1 MPRFSPR
8 PTGGRRKRLPLEQR
22 DLSKQAVPVPADLT
36 PAERAAWAR
45 YAPAAHAMQTLVPET
60 VEGFRLLC
68 ETVVLRDTARA
79 RLDAE
84 GLTITTP
91 SGELKAH
98 PLCVHVRQL
107 TQRLEALLAKFA
119 LVAPGRAVERPRRA
133 EPDEVSKWLGVL
145 PDVEHDSDDGTGYD
159 LYS

>member
-8 PTGGRRKRLPLEQR
+8 PTGGRRKRLALEQR
-22 DLSKQAVPVPADLT
+22 ALGSQAVPLPADLT
-36 PAERAAWAR
+36 PAERAAWER
-45 YAPAAHAMQTLVPET
+45 YAPAAHAMKTLVPET
-60 VEGFRLLC
+60 AEGFRLLC

-84 GLTITTP
+84 GLTISTP
-91 SGELKAH
+91 SGEMKAH
-98 PLCVHVRQL
+98 PLCVHMRQL

-119 LVAPGRAVERPRRA
+119 LVAPGRAVERPRKE

-145 PDVEHDSDDGTGYD
+145 PGLHEQDADPLWPE
-159 LYS
+159 